1 MEKYFSF
8 EIGKTGTFPSAF
20 NGIEPDEDG
29 IYTIGDMRLG
39 PDQMKIHF
47 GIGSN
52 TLSNGVKPQYRWP
65 GNGKQKLILSKS
77 LFQSSHLFSICHN
90 VTIQPYITLIALDH
104 KMSVMKVV

>member
-1 MEKYFSF
+1 
-8 EIGKTGTFPSAF
+8 
-20 NGIEPDEDG
+20 
-29 IYTIGDMRLG
+29 MRLDR
-39 PDQMKIHF
+39 DQMKMHF

-52 TLSNGVKPQYRWP
+52 TLSSGVRPEKTWP
-65 GNGKQKLILSKS
+65 GGGNQKLLLSKS